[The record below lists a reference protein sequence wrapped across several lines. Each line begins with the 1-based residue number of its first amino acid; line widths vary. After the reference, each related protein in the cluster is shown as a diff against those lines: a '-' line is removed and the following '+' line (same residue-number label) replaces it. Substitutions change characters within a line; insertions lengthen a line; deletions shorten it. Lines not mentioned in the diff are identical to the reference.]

1 MTTDLKPTESRLT
14 VKTVVLRI
22 LIFVLVTLLIVLG
35 ILYGVMHVVCKGP
48 SPTAATLFVRSVRE
62 TSAIGFLA
70 DWFFT
75 PEEIAAMEHVNE
87 DIPVDS
93 TDASL
98 VSVQQTA
105 GSETATDAWGYTDE
119 DGDGLI
125 YEIIHGPTYT
135 GHMLIVLDPSRVIL
149 GCAPE
154 SIGKEGF
161 TVEEY
166 VLRNDGVAGINGGGF
181 EDDNGMGNGSTPD
194 TAYVHDGI
202 VYCGYQGVGNGFI
215 GIDGNNIL
223 HVGITSLEEVQ
234 NRGIMEGTGFGP
246 VLVVNGEIADE
257 QTLSSGLNPRTAI
270 GQRSDGAML
279 LLVVDGRQASSL
291 GATYLDIA
299 EIMYRFGAVNACNLD
314 GGSSSLLY
322 YGGKYVNKNAS
333 VIGIRDIPT
342 SFVVLKEGVR

>member
-1 MTTDLKPTESRLT
+1 MINNSESTTPRLSLKKILLR
-14 VKTVVLRI
+14 VL
-22 LIFVLVTLLIVLG
+22 LFLLVTLLLAAG
-35 ILYGVMHVVCKGP
+35 ILYGVMHTVCKGP

-70 DWFFT
+70 NWFFS
-75 PEEIAAMEHVNE
+75 PEEIAAMERIGE

-98 VSVQQTA
+98 VSVQKSTF
-105 GSETATDAWGYTDE
+105 SETVADAWGFTDE
-119 DGDGLI
+119 DGDGLL

-135 GHMLIVLDPSRVIL
+135 GYMLIVLDPSRVIL

-154 SIGKEGF
+154 SIGREGF

-166 VLRNDGVAGINGGGF
+166 VMRNDGVAGVNGGGF
-181 EDDNGMGNGSTPD
+181 EDENGMGNGSTPD
-194 TAYVHDGI
+194 TAYVHEGI

-215 GIDGNNIL
+215 GIDVNNIL
-223 HVGITSLEEVQ
+223 HVGIPSLEEVESR
-234 NRGIMEGTGFGP
+234 NIMEGTGFGP

-257 QTLSSGLNPRTAI
+257 KTLSSGLNPRTAI
-270 GQRSDGAML
+270 GQRSDGAIL
-279 LLVVDGRQASSL
+279 LLVVDGRQVGSL
-291 GATYLDIA
+291 GATYTDIA

-322 YGGKYVNKNAS
+322 YDGNYVNNSAS

-342 SFVVLKEGVR
+342 SFIVLKEGVR